1 MTIIDNTW
9 STFLGC
15 NPLNYGFDIVIESGT
30 KYLSGHSDNFLG
42 IVTTNSK
49 EHYNQIKKTTVRY
62 GDFVSSESCFSAYK
76 GLKTLGIRMDTHSKN
91 AFEIFK
97 ILNSHE
103 IVKDIKYL
111 PDEKNTNNRLWKK
124 YHKINNGLIT
134 FSLKK
139 KGKIENFLN
148 ALNFFK
154 IGFSWGGYESLIL
167 PLKNLN
173 HLKKVKTKNKYWF
186 RIHVG
191 LEDINYLKN
200 DLNKAMDIYERQ

>member
-1 MTIIDNTW
+1 
-9 STFLGC
+9 
-15 NPLNYGFDIVIESGT
+15 
-30 KYLSGHSDNFLG
+30 
-42 IVTTNSK
+42 
-49 EHYNQIKKTTVRY
+49 
-62 GDFVSSESCFSAYK
+62 
-76 GLKTLGIRMDTHSKN
+76 MDTHSKN

-139 KGKIENFLN
+139 KKKKNRELFKCFKFLQN
-148 ALNFFK
+148 R
-154 IGFSWGGYESLIL
+154 FSWGGYESLIL

-173 HLKKVKTKNKYWF
+173 PLKK
-186 RIHVG
+186 
-191 LEDINYLKN
+191 
-200 DLNKAMDIYERQ
+200 

>member
-1 MTIIDNTW
+1 
-9 STFLGC
+9 
-15 NPLNYGFDIVIESGT
+15 
-30 KYLSGHSDNFLG
+30 
-42 IVTTNSK
+42 
-49 EHYNQIKKTTVRY
+49 
-62 GDFVSSESCFSAYK
+62 
-76 GLKTLGIRMDTHSKN
+76 MDTHSKN

-167 PLKNLN
+167 PLKKFKSF
-173 HLKKVKTKNKYWF
+173 KKS
-186 RIHVG
+186 
-191 LEDINYLKN
+191 N
-200 DLNKAMDIYERQ
+200 DK